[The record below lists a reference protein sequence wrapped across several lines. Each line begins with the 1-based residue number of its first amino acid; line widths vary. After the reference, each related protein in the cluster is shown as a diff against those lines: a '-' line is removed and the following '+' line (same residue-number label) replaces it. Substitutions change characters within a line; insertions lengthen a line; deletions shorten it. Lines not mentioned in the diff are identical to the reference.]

1 MNSEQNNLP
10 LEKQVELERVKTHF
24 AFLNS
29 LLMQRAA
36 IIPVIASLSAMALVV
51 ATFNENLLPL
61 TGDIK
66 VAIVILLMLIPTS
79 ILFSVLEIHFAIN
92 TTVKAINEIAGSNEL
107 FNSKTTLGKLKTI
120 LLAHTPLFLGAVLS
134 FIIIWIILVIL
145 GFVK

>member
-79 ILFSVLEIHFAIN
+79 ILFS
-92 TTVKAINEIAGSNEL
+92 
-107 FNSKTTLGKLKTI
+107 
-120 LLAHTPLFLGAVLS
+120 LL
-134 FIIIWIILVIL
+134 
-145 GFVK
+145 